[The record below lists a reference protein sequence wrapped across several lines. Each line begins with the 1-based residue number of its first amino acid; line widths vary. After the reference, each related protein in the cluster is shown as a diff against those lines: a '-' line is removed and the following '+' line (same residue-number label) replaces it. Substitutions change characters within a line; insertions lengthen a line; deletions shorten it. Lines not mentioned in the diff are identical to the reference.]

1 MTRAAIL
8 RSQVF
13 LTRTGVR
20 NVPDPIS
27 SQLTLDAARQPACN
41 TLAKDSD
48 AALQRSLGPI
58 NLVLLGIGCIIG
70 AGVYV
75 MTGVA
80 AANYAGPAVVL
91 SFALAGFACAF
102 AAFCYAELSTQ
113 FPVSGS
119 AYSYAYGILGEKAAW
134 AVGWLLMLEYGV
146 SAAGVAVGWS
156 ASVSSLLQ
164 DYVVALPHALTS
176 ATIQS
181 LPTPHGPVLSFLG
194 GGNALAAGG
203 VVAVAGWLLLGVR
216 HMAIFN
222 AVAVALKVG
231 ILLLFVAIGVFYIHP
246 SNWHPFIPPNEGGSR
261 YGALGV
267 IRGASAI
274 FFAYIGFEAVSTAA
288 AESRNPQRNI
298 PIGILGSL
306 IACTVIYI
314 IVAAVLTGIVPFRE
328 LGGAAP
334 IAFAATRIGLPW
346 FSLLIKVGSIAGLT
360 SVMLVLLY
368 GQSRILMSMARDGFL
383 PELFCE
389 LNPARAVPVRGT
401 LVLGLVIA
409 ALAALLPIELLG
421 DLVSLGTATA
431 FAVVC
436 LCTVRLRRA
445 QTGRSVAFRVLGR
458 AVIPIM
464 GVVASLAMTVPV
476 IVDMIDKARRGDL
489 MPATILV
496 SYLALGVII
505 YAACIGPKLQR
516 RRSVSGRG

>member
-1 MTRAAIL
+1 VTNPIPSRLNRDGAIAPECD
-8 RSQVF
+8 
-13 LTRTGVR
+13 T
-20 NVPDPIS
+20 VPKES
-27 SQLTLDAARQPACN
+27 EAV
-41 TLAKDSD
+41 
-48 AALQRSLGPI
+48 LQRSLGPF
-58 NLVLLGIGCIIG
+58 NLILMGIGCIIG

-80 AANYAGPAVVL
+80 AANYAGPAVIL

-102 AAFCYAELSTQ
+102 AALCYAELSTQ

-119 AYSYAYGILGEKAAW
+119 AYSYAYGILGEKVAW
-134 AVGWLLMLEYGV
+134 AVGWLLLLEYGV
-146 SAAGVAVGWS
+146 SAAGVAVGWA

-164 DYVVALPHALTS
+164 DYDIALPLALTS
-176 ATIQS
+176 ASIHA
-181 LPTPHGPVLSFLG
+181 LPTTSGPVLSFLG
-194 GGNALAAGG
+194 GANVLAAGG
-203 VVAVAGWLLLGVR
+203 VLAVAGWLLLGVR
-216 HMAIFN
+216 RMAAFN

-231 ILLLFVAIGVFYIHP
+231 ILLLFVAIGSFYIHP

-261 YGALGV
+261 YGTSGV

-288 AESRNPQRNI
+288 AESRDPQRNI

-306 IACTVIYI
+306 VACTIIYVV
-314 IVAAVLTGIVPFRE
+314 VAAVLTGVVPFRE

-368 GQSRILMSMARDGFL
+368 GQSRILMSMARDGFM
-383 PELFCE
+383 PELFCK
-389 LNPARAVPVRGT
+389 LDAVRAAPARGT
-401 LVLGLVIA
+401 VVLGFVVA
-409 ALAALLPIELLG
+409 MLAALLPIELLG

-436 LCTVRLRRA
+436 WCTVRVRRS
-445 QTGRSVAFRVLGR
+445 QSGRSTAFR
-458 AVIPIM
+458 IPGGALIPM
-464 GVVASLAMTVPV
+464 IGVVASLAMTVPV
-476 IVDMIDKARRGDL
+476 MLDMIDKARRGDS

-496 SYLALGVII
+496 GYLALGLIT
-505 YAACIGPKLQR
+505 YATYIAPKLRR
-516 RRSVSGRG
+516 RRSA

>member
-1 MTRAAIL
+1 VPSLIPSRFTYDATR
-8 RSQVF
+8 
-13 LTRTGVR
+13 
-20 NVPDPIS
+20 
-27 SQLTLDAARQPACN
+27 QLGCN
-41 TLAKDSD
+41 TLSEHSE
-48 AALQRSLGPI
+48 AALQRSLGPV

-102 AAFCYAELSTQ
+102 AALCYAELSTQ

-119 AYSYAYGILGEKAAW
+119 AYSYAYGILGQEAAW
-134 AVGWLLMLEYGV
+134 AVGWLLLLEYGV

-164 DYVVALPHALTS
+164 DYDVVLPHALTS
-176 ATIQS
+176 ASIHAS
-181 LPTPHGPVLSFLG
+181 PTPNGRVLSFLG
-194 GGNALAAGG
+194 GANVLAAGG
-203 VVAVAGWLLLGVR
+203 VLAIAGWLLLGVR
-216 HMAIFN
+216 RMAAFN
-222 AVAVALKVG
+222 AVAVVLKVG
-231 ILLLFVAIGVFYIHP
+231 ILLVFVAIGIFYIHP

-261 YGALGV
+261 YGTAGV

-306 IACTVIYI
+306 VACTIIYI

-346 FSLLIKVGSIAGLT
+346 FSLLIKIGSIAGLT

-383 PELFCE
+383 PELFCK
-389 LNPARAVPVRGT
+389 LDPARTGPVRGT
-401 LVLGLVIA
+401 VVLGFVIA

-445 QTGRSVAFRVLGR
+445 QTGRSVPFRIPGG
-458 AVIPIM
+458 ASIPII

-476 IVDMIDKARRGDL
+476 ILDMIDKARRGDS

-496 SYLALGVII
+496 SYFALGLITYTAYV
-505 YAACIGPKLQR
+505 APKLRR
-516 RRSVSGRG
+516 RRSVTGTGPTPR